1 MMYLCIHALNQILS
15 RRQEAGMKGYHVTN
29 VPGFY
34 WISLC
39 VITIH
44 RVYNISIYL
53 LTLRI

>member
-44 RVYNISIYL
+44 RVYNILFYL